1 MVIKAGGVDDNPKKK
16 YGRLMEQNSL
26 DSTSLVMIVILGLFL
41 ASMMGLF
48 SKDKTLRKGALIVG
62 FSIAIGGTLLA
73 LLGL

>member
-1 MVIKAGGVDDNPKKK
+1 
-16 YGRLMEQNSL
+16 
-26 DSTSLVMIVILGLFL
+26 MIVILGVFL

-48 SKDKTLRKGALIVG
+48 SKDKALRKGALILG